1 LTYSQGESL
10 ELTMNLN
17 TISETH
23 LAAQSDHLF
32 TTSRSYIETGIGLE
46 FITKKSHWQLFTN
59 IGLIHGASISERI
72 GDLYLAS
79 SIDAQDALRMQNFW
93 LGYENEKRNVQIR
106 IGNQAVDDLF
116 MVSDRSNF
124 FIHGAAAYVFTF
136 SMNAPQWPVASL
148 GLSSSLKF
156 ADNQTLNFGVYG
168 SDPEVTNESINK
180 NGFELRRNYTGTLK
194 IIEWQKN
201 KGNNLL
207 KLGFFSD
214 NNRFGLYEGLTS
226 SLNAFYLVKE
236 GILTRLSAR
245 TELSYH
251 LGLSRALNDQTAP
264 INYDVRAA
272 IYAKPT
278 AWNKEVTFALGYF
291 YPHVNQDYLDDLT
304 IRSES
309 FGEFSAALPINKN
322 ATIQLS
328 TQYIQGAG
336 AIEGTNSDSS
346 FLGVLRFY
354 YSF

>member
-1 LTYSQGESL
+1 M
-10 ELTMNLN
+10 MNLN

-23 LAAQSDHLF
+23 VAVQSNHLF

-46 FITKKSHWQLFTN
+46 LTTRKSHWQLFTN

-79 SIDAQDALRMQNFW
+79 SIDAQDAFRMQNLW
-93 LGYENEKRNVQIR
+93 LGYKNEKRNFQIR

-116 MVSDRSNF
+116 MVSNRSNF

-156 ADNQTLNFGVYG
+156 ANNQILNFGIYG
-168 SDPEVTNESINK
+168 SDPEVTNESVNN
-180 NGFELRRNYTGTLK
+180 NGFQLRRNYTGTLK
-194 IIEWQKN
+194 IIEWQKI
-201 KGNNLL
+201 KGTNLF

-214 NNRFGLYEGLTS
+214 NNRFGLYDGLTS

-236 GILTRLSAR
+236 GLLTRLSSR
-245 TELSYH
+245 IELSYH
-251 LGLSRALNDQTAP
+251 LGFSRALNDQTAP
-264 INYDVRAA
+264 INYDIRAA
-272 IYAKPT
+272 FFAKPIT
-278 AWNKEVTFALGYF
+278 WKKEVTFALGYF
-291 YPHVNQDYLDDLT
+291 YPHVNQDYLDDLN

-309 FGEFSAALPINKN
+309 FGELSASLPINKN

-336 AIEGTNSDSS
+336 AIKGVNLDPS

>member
-1 LTYSQGESL
+1 
-10 ELTMNLN
+10 MNLN

-23 LAAQSDHLF
+23 IASQSKHLF
-32 TTSRSYIETGIGLE
+32 STSRSYIETGIALE
-46 FITKKSHWQLFTN
+46 LTTEKSHWQLFTN

-79 SIDAQDALRMQNFW
+79 SIGAQDSFRMQNLW
-93 LGYENEKRNVQIR
+93 LSYENEKRNLQIR

-148 GLSSSLKF
+148 GLSSSLKLSN
-156 ADNQTLNFGVYG
+156 NQTLNFGIYG
-168 SDPEVTNESINK
+168 SDPEVTDESINN
-180 NGFELRRNYTGTLK
+180 NGFQLRRNYTGALK
-194 IIEWQKN
+194 IIEWYRA
-201 KGNNLL
+201 KGNNHL

-214 NNRFGLYEGLTS
+214 NNRFGLYEGITS

-236 GILTRLSAR
+236 GMLTPQSSRI
-245 TELSYH
+245 ELSYH
-251 LGLSRALNDQTAP
+251 LGFSRTLNDQTAP

-291 YPHVNQDYLDDLT
+291 FPHVNQDYLDDLN

-309 FGEFSAALPINKN
+309 FGELSASLPVHKN

-336 AIEGTNSDSS
+336 ALEGKNSEPS

-354 YSF
+354 YSL